1 MRAALTAINFAL
13 PPAMSVGA
21 VPAAVLVVERVILD
35 YSSSWDPTALVG
47 AGVGTLSLG
56 LALEAWCL
64 VSFHRRGQTW
74 NLFIAPSV
82 LVTDGPYRY
91 SRHPVYVG
99 AVAMLLGATMLF
111 GSPGLGVYLSLYV
124 LFVDRVL
131 IARFEEPQLE
141 RLFDGDYVRYRDSV
155 RRWL

>member
-1 MRAALTAINFAL
+1 MRAAMTVINFAL
-13 PPAMSVGA
+13 PPAMSIGA
-21 VPAAVLVVERVILD
+21 IPAAVLVVERGLLD
-35 YSSSWDPTALVG
+35 YSSSWDPPALVG
-47 AGVGTLSLG
+47 AGAGMLSIG

-64 VSFHRRGQTW
+64 ASFHRRGQTW
-74 NLFIAPSV
+74 NFLVAPSV

-99 AVAMLLGATMLF
+99 AVAMLLGGTMLF
-111 GSPGLGVYLSLYV
+111 GSPGLGVYLALYV

-131 IARFEEPQLE
+131 VARFEEPQLE
-141 RLFDGDYVRYRDSV
+141 RRFDGDYVRYRDSV